1 MRPGPGLPRAFVGP
15 LGPEP
20 ALVWKVKEA
29 TMTTKRHKARTSKAN
44 LGQKEA
50 KQQELSEEQFS
61 HMKGG
66 KSAKSLEQ
74 QKRKEQ
80 SKK

>member
-1 MRPGPGLPRAFVGP
+1 
-15 LGPEP
+15 
-20 ALVWKVKEA
+20 VWKVKEA

-74 QKRKEQ
+74 QKRK
-80 SKK
+80 

>member
-1 MRPGPGLPRAFVGP
+1 
-15 LGPEP
+15 
-20 ALVWKVKEA
+20 
-29 TMTTKRHKARTSKAN
+29 MTTKRRKARTSPKAN

-66 KSAKSLEQ
+66 KAAKSLEK
-74 QKRKEQ
+74 QKQKEQ
-80 SKK
+80 SK

>member
-1 MRPGPGLPRAFVGP
+1 
-15 LGPEP
+15 
-20 ALVWKVKEA
+20 
-29 TMTTKRHKARTSKAN
+29 MTTKRAKGRAGGRSKAN

-66 KSAKSLEQ
+66 KAANSIEQ
-74 QKRKEQ
+74 QKVKEQ
-80 SKK
+80 SK